1 MSEYM
6 EKHSV
11 ARLIGA
17 PPGYVGYEEGGHL
30 TEAVR
35 RDPYSVVLMDEIEK
49 AHPDVSTSCCRS
61 WTTGRLTDGKGG
73 RSISLNSVVIMTSNL
88 GTSST
93 AFSSYEEMQTSV
105 MNAVRAAFKPEFLNR
120 LDDIIVFHPLDEE
133 DVRAIARLRA
143 GDLAVRLRRK
153 GLELRVSDEAI
164 AELARKGFDPV
175 YGARPLKR
183 LIQKSVENRVASA
196 ILAGKVGDGD
206 IVSVS
211 FRNGEFH
218 VDSTPSREKP
228 DA

>member
-1 MSEYM
+1 
-6 EKHSV
+6 
-11 ARLIGA
+11 
-17 PPGYVGYEEGGHL
+17 
-30 TEAVR
+30 
-35 RDPYSVVLMDEIEK
+35 
-49 AHPDVSTSCCRS
+49 
-61 WTTGRLTDGKGG
+61 
-73 RSISLNSVVIMTSNL
+73 
-88 GTSST
+88 
-93 AFSSYEEMQTSV
+93 

-133 DVRAIARLRA
+133 DVRAIARLRI
-143 GDLAVRLRRK
+143 GDLAARLRRK

-183 LIQKSVENRVASA
+183 LIQKSVENRVANA

-206 IVSVS
+206 TVSVS
-211 FRNGEFH
+211 FRNEEFH